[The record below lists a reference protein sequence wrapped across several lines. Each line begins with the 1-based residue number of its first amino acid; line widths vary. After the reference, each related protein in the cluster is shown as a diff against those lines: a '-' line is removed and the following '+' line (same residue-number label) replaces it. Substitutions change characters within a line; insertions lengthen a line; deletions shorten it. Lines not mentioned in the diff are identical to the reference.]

1 MLGNTPLY
9 DQRKD
14 FMEIITQNGQKTVGI
29 KAAGFQDAI
38 NLKKAVAKC
47 LLDAGVVKNLE
58 LQGLEL
64 ANLIDKIAELLFS
77 AETSNFFEKAL
88 FECLKYCYI
97 DENGI
102 KNKITPQLFDEK
114 PELREDYYEI
124 VSKCVEVNLSP
135 FFKSLVTEFK
145 TRFNRTAK
153 DLPSESPQDMKE

>member
-1 MLGNTPLY
+1 
-9 DQRKD
+9 
-14 FMEIITQNGQKTVGI
+14 MEILTQNGNKNLTI
-29 KAAGFQDAI
+29 KVAGFQDAI

-58 LQGLEL
+58 LQGLEFVT
-64 ANLIDKIAELLFS
+64 LIDKIAELLFS
-77 AETSNFFEKAL
+77 AEMSDDFNKAV

-97 DENGI
+97 EENGV

-145 TRFNRTAK
+145 TRFNQIAK
-153 DLPSESPQDMKE
+153 SQPSGLPQYKKE